1 MNEQYYLPIKELK
14 KIIKDNNNQIIEF
27 TKEKHPDYK
36 EGTAM
41 FKRRFIQYARAVSEY
56 RKNNLENDLK
66 YSSNYCLNKLYPK
79 PKINKSMIIIF
90 D

>member
-1 MNEQYYLPIKELK
+1 MDIESIKNFVK
-14 KIIKDNNNQIIEF
+14 R
-27 TKEKHPDYK
+27 KHPKYK

-41 FKRRFIQYARAVSEY
+41 FKRRFVQYARAVSDY